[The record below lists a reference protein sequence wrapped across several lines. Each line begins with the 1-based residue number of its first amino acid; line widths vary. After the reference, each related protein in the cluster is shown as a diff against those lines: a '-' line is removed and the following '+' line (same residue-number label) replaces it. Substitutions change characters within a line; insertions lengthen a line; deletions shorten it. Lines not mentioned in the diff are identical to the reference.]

1 MENMEEQLPLNSFAT
16 FVKEAQG
23 YKKKKTAREKRAE
36 KISKLESDPKHWKFL
51 EDKDY
56 GDPSSL
62 NYKARETFTAD
73 FLERL
78 HQFCRSSAE
87 MTPLEFLHRLYII
100 YDETLGQKI

>member
-1 MENMEEQLPLNSFAT
+1 MEEKQLPLTSFAT

-23 YKKKKTAREKRAE
+23 SKKKKTAKEKRAE
-36 KISKLESDPKHWKFL
+36 KVRKLESDPNHWKFL

-73 FLERL
+73 LLERL

-100 YDETLGQKI
+100 YDETLGHKV